1 MISSNAPGGRKLLS
15 NTLEIDLF
23 REQRAIRR
31 NPKTP
36 TEFSLHIFLLFAPFL
51 APGLKDINQ
60 NGPTTLPPHAH
71 VRNLFFGQ
79 ACRQAGRPFLLCG
92 TSSSE
97 NASSIY
103 HDRFPDFSRRDFS
116 PDFVPSSASCHGGR
130 EKRREKNGA
139 PPVRIEFLDLESPI
153 LFGGDWQIAP
163 RMRCFIHEKYNQP
176 RRRRGS
182 HSTLEREEHILLLLG
197 PGKKRWAKPAGGAT
211 QKAAI
216 RLVPPIPHTPSHREG
231 GKQP

>member
-1 MISSNAPGGRKLLS
+1 MLQAGENFVEHVGNRLI
-15 NTLEIDLF
+15 
-23 REQRAIRR
+23 QRAAR

-79 ACRQAGRPFLLCG
+79 ACRKAGRPFLLCG

-116 PDFVPSSASCHGGR
+116 PDFRA
-130 EKRREKNGA
+130 
-139 PPVRIEFLDLESPI
+139 
-153 LFGGDWQIAP
+153 LF
-163 RMRCFIHEKYNQP
+163 C
-176 RRRRGS
+176 
-182 HSTLEREEHILLLLG
+182 
-197 PGKKRWAKPAGGAT
+197 
-211 QKAAI
+211 
-216 RLVPPIPHTPSHREG
+216 LVPWRER
-231 GKQP
+231 GKERDERCATHKDRFSRS

>member
-1 MISSNAPGGRKLLS
+1 MS
-15 NTLEIDLF
+15 NTLEIGLF
-23 REQRAIRR
+23 REQRAIGTQKNSDRI
-31 NPKTP
+31 
-36 TEFSLHIFLLFAPFL
+36 FSPYFSPFC
-51 APGLKDINQ
+51 AVFGTGAERHKSKW
-60 NGPTTLPPHAH
+60 PHYASSPCT
-71 VRNLFFGQ
+71 REESFFWTGM
-79 ACRQAGRPFLLCG
+79 QAGRRPFLLCG